1 MELFLSVLIFFDIFG
16 LISILAD
23 GLDSDSE
30 ELSSELSPELL
41 ELLLLLSDASLE
53 VMEAVTDRLD

>member
-1 MELFLSVLIFFDIFG
+1 MLIFFDIFG